1 VIPVAFEN
9 LSVADIDFD
18 RDNPRIR
25 RFLEMY
31 PDPNPEQIY
40 LALGA
45 GGEAAGE
52 GSSSFDKLKNSILSS
67 RGIVQPIIVNRVKN
81 RTICIEGNTRVAI
94 YRSFIEEGVTGDWSQ
109 IPAMVY
115 TDLPEDRVDAIRL
128 QVHLVGPR
136 PWDPYSKAKY
146 LHYLRTQEL
155 QPFER
160 IVDFCGGAKRV
171 VQESINAY
179 SDMEKYYRPLVDE
192 GKYDLTRFSGFVE
205 LQKSKIKDALFT
217 HGFSIG
223 DFAQWIHDR
232 KIDPLSTVRQLPGV
246 LGNPKTRQ
254 IFLKQGMK
262 KAIAALDRP
271 DLEVEL
277 GQATLGQ
284 LARALTE
291 AIRRID
297 LPELKRLRANPDDE
311 TVRTVYEAIDELQ
324 GPVSSGECK
333 SVARCMVC
341 VMWPLSMFQVVAP
354 IVSPWPSPTRK
365 ATSACSIAS
374 ARSGHRYRPR
384 ASSIAARWS
393 PKTCEDDEMNDK
405 EFSELQLRMAIVPQ
419 QARWPAPDLVH
430 WQWLH
435 AVADKARERVNKAC
449 AQMDEIDR
457 NPDLSREGKERQ
469 RRKTWAQAIADFE
482 ASKTLA
488 CARQAVEFAVGKP
501 NIEPEAR
508 DATLRALK
516 EAEAGWQRAVDKIG
530 ERASLTK
537 GPNMRR

>member
-9 LSVADIDFD
+9 VPVADIAFD
-18 RDNPRIR
+18 RGNPRIR

-31 PDPNPEQIY
+31 PDPTPEQIY
-40 LALGA
+40 LALVA

-67 RGIVQPIIVNRVKN
+67 RGIVQPIIGNRVNGK
-81 RTICIEGNTRVAI
+81 IVCVEGNTRVAI
-94 YRSFIEEGVTGDWSQ
+94 YRSFMEEGVAGDWSV

-115 TDLPEDRVDAIRL
+115 SDLPENQVDAIRL

-160 IVDFCGGAKRV
+160 IIDFCGGAKRE
-171 VQESINAY
+171 VQESINAF

-192 GKYDLTRFSGFVE
+192 GKYDITRFSGFVE
-205 LQKSKIKDALFT
+205 LQKPKIKDAIFT

-232 KIDPLSTVRQLPGV
+232 KIDPLYTVRQVPAV
-246 LGNPKTRQ
+246 LANSKARQ

-271 DLEVEL
+271 ELEVEL
-277 GQATLGQ
+277 GQAGLGQ

-311 TVRTVYEAIDELQ
+311 TVRSIYEAFDELQ
-324 GPVSSGECK
+324 EL
-333 SVARCMVC
+333 R
-341 VMWPLSMFQVVAP
+341 
-354 IVSPWPSPTRK
+354 
-365 ATSACSIAS
+365 
-374 ARSGHRYRPR
+374 
-384 ASSIAARWS
+384 
-393 PKTCEDDEMNDK
+393 D
-405 EFSELQLRMAIVPQ
+405 ELQT
-419 QARWPAPDLVH
+419 H
-430 WQWLH
+430 
-435 AVADKARERVNKAC
+435 
-449 AQMDEIDR
+449 
-457 NPDLSREGKERQ
+457 
-469 RRKTWAQAIADFE
+469 T
-482 ASKTLA
+482 
-488 CARQAVEFAVGKP
+488 
-501 NIEPEAR
+501 
-508 DATLRALK
+508 
-516 EAEAGWQRAVDKIG
+516 
-530 ERASLTK
+530 
-537 GPNMRR
+537 